1 MVRRAGG
8 RLGKLPFDI
17 ELIEVGLKLCLADC
31 RYDIWWFGICYV
43 LCYALCLRQS

>member
-31 RYDIWWFGICYV
+31 RYDVLGDLGYV
-43 LCYALCLRQS
+43 MFYVMRYA